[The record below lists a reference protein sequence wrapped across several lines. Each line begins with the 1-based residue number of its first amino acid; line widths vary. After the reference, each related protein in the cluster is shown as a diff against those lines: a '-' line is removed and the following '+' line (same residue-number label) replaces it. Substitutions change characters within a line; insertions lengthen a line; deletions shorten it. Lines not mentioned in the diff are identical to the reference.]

1 MNIGRLLDMKQNSL
15 LLDIPDQE
23 LQQEGLAHSQAGKS
37 LAALDFRDNDV
48 FRQGMNVENLVF

>member
-1 MNIGRLLDMKQNSL
+1 MKQNSL